1 MDEIRQMKNY
11 FMNHLDDNS
20 RGEVEVLFFG
30 VFARVYFEIL
40 THLCHGYTE
49 KSRVNI
55 AGH

>member
-1 MDEIRQMKNY
+1 MDEITQMKNY